1 MMRRIEKVI
10 AKIEIVTNSIPIS
23 SLSDHRE
30 TLQSDYTK
38 DFIANVIKDAVPSE
52 VNVEIE
58 YADCW
63 DVEVD
68 KQ

>member
-1 MMRRIEKVI
+1 MKRRIEKVI
-10 AKIEIVTNSIPIS
+10 AKIEIITDNPAVG

-30 TLQSDYTK
+30 RLHSDYPK
-38 DFIANVIKDAVPSE
+38 HLIATAIENVVPFK

-63 DVEVD
+63 DVEGEA
-68 KQ
+68 Q